1 MAPPYLAEPAM
12 ADLLQVQQAVPA
24 QVCRFKQLNWRQTDG
39 QTEGE
44 MDSIRQIGL
53 PNQAVRKLEE
63 NMYTTGGSIRV
74 IKPSNN

>member
-44 MDSIRQIGL
+44 MDSIRQ
-53 PNQAVRKLEE
+53 
-63 NMYTTGGSIRV
+63 GGSDR
-74 IKPSNN
+74 SDFQTRLSEN